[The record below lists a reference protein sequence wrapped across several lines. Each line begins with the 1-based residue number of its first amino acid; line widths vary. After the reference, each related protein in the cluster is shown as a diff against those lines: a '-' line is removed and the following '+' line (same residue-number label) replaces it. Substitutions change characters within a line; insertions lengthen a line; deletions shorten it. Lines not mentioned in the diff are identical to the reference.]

1 MYQLY
6 IANKNYSSWSLRPW
20 VLMSQLG
27 IPFEETLIPFSSA
40 PGENW
45 EHYREFS
52 PNGKVPCLVDNKIAV
67 WDSLAIVEYLA
78 ESHPEVWPQERQ
90 PRAWARSACAEMHSG
105 FTSLRS
111 TCPMN
116 VGVRLRLHQL
126 PDALVKD
133 LDRLC
138 ELWESGL
145 EQFGGPFLAGHAFT
159 AVDAFFVP
167 IAFRIQ
173 SYGLQLT
180 PEAKEYAQ
188 RLLNLQSVMMWE
200 EEALKETWRDKSH
213 DEETLAVGV
222 LLQDLRSA

>member
-145 EQFGGPFLAGHAFT
+145 EQFGGPFPGRARLHRRRCVLCARCLPHSELRPSADARSKRVRPAIAEPTVGHDVGRGSAERNLAG
-159 AVDAFFVP
+159 
-167 IAFRIQ
+167 
-173 SYGLQLT
+173 
-180 PEAKEYAQ
+180 
-188 RLLNLQSVMMWE
+188 
-200 EEALKETWRDKSH
+200 
-213 DEETLAVGV
+213 
-222 LLQDLRSA
+222 